1 MTATTGSADRS
12 ALIPEPQEIE
22 RYTLFDRILH
32 WGVTL
37 AFVYLLLSGFAL
49 AYPRLAWLATWL
61 GGGQTI
67 RAVHPWIGVVF
78 SVGIVLMLVTWVRD
92 MRFERSDRTWARRLG
107 QYTREGHTG
116 VDVGRFNA
124 GQKGY
129 FWFVIVFGLM
139 LLLTGI
145 PLWFPSLMSAG
156 WEQAA
161 RLLHHVAYLLMLG
174 GFIIHVFMSTALL
187 PGTLPAMTTGRVTR
201 RWAAWHHPRWFRQQI
216 GARK

>member
-1 MTATTGSADRS
+1 
-12 ALIPEPQEIE
+12 
-22 RYTLFDRILH
+22 
-32 WGVTL
+32 VTL

-161 RLLHHVAYLLMLG
+161 RLLHHVAYLLMFG